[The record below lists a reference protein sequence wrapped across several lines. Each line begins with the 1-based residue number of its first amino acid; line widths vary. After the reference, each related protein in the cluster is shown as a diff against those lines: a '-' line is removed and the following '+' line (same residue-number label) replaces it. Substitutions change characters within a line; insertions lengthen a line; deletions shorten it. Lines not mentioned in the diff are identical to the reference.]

1 MKEIKPLMAIN
12 ILCVSSMM
20 AFLAVV
26 GPIIRELNLQEWH
39 AGLMVALAG
48 VAWVLLSRFWGK
60 KSDYYGRKTILIF
73 SIFGF
78 FLSYLFLAG
87 YINYAIINPP
97 SIIISLIALVFAR
110 LMIGVFYSAIPPVSN
125 ALIADKVRANKRTS
139 YMASLGA
146 ANGVGM
152 IIGPIIGGALAVY
165 GLTTPLYVAAI
176 LPLIAVVIIY
186 FSLEPSKKREKTKEK
201 AIHFLDKRLRL
212 PMIASFFTMY
222 SIVTSQV
229 CLGFYI
235 LDKFHLTQVQTAK
248 STGYIL
254 AIIGVVFILTQ
265 IVVSKLKNIS
275 SHTWLVLGSIL
286 CAVGYFLVSIIT
298 TQIELTIA
306 FSIGTVG
313 LGMLMPAFLAITANS
328 VQEHEQGVAAGTV
341 SAAQGLGIIIGPLLS
356 TMLYQIKPEIPFIF
370 SATTFLV
377 LTIISL
383 SYKKKEAIRC

>member
-1 MKEIKPLMAIN
+1 MKEIKPLMAVN

-26 GPIIRELNLQEWH
+26 GPIIRKLNLQEWH

-60 KSDYYGRKTILIF
+60 KSDYYGRKNILVF
-73 SIFGF
+73 TIFGF

-87 YINYAIINPP
+87 FVNYAMITPP
-97 SIIISLIALVFAR
+97 AVIISLSALVFAR
-110 LMIGVFYSAIPPVSN
+110 VMIGVFYSAIPPVSN
-125 ALIADKVRANKRTS
+125 ALIADKVEPKKRTS

-146 ANGVGM
+146 ANGIGM
-152 IIGPIIGGALAVY
+152 IIGPMAGGALAIY
-165 GLTTPLYVAAI
+165 GLTTPLYFAAI
-176 LPLIAVVIIY
+176 LPLVAVVIIY
-186 FSLEPSKKREKTKEK
+186 FKLEPSKKREKTQEK
-201 AIHFLDKRLRL
+201 PIHFLDKRLRL
-212 PMIASFFTMY
+212 PMITSFFTMY

-229 CLGFYI
+229 CIGFFI
-235 LDKFHLTQVQTAK
+235 LDKFYLGEIEAAK

-254 AIIGVVFILTQ
+254 AVIGVVFIITQ
-265 IVVSKLKNIS
+265 IAVSKLKNIS
-275 SHTWLVLGSIL
+275 SYTWLTLGSIL
-286 CAVGYFLVSIIT
+286 CASGYFLVSIIT
-298 TQIELTIA
+298 TQLQLTIA

-356 TMLYQIKPEIPFIF
+356 TILYEIKPEIPFLF
-370 SATTFLV
+370 SAVTFLL

-383 SYKKKEAIRC
+383 SYKKEDVIKC

>member
-1 MKEIKPLMAIN
+1 MKEIKPLMAVN

-26 GPIIRELNLQEWH
+26 GPIIRRLNLQEWH

-60 KSDYYGRKTILIF
+60 KSDYYGRKNILVF
-73 SIFGF
+73 TIFGF
-78 FLSYLFLAG
+78 FLSYLFLAVFV
-87 YINYAIINPP
+87 NYAMITPP
-97 SIIISLIALVFAR
+97 TIIISLSALVFAR
-110 LMIGVFYSAIPPVSN
+110 VMIGVFYSAIPPVSN
-125 ALIADKVRANKRTS
+125 AFIADKVEPKKRTS

-146 ANGVGM
+146 ANGIGM
-152 IIGPIIGGALAVY
+152 VLGPMVGGALAIY
-165 GLTTPLYVAAI
+165 GLTTPLYFAAV
-176 LPLIAVVIIY
+176 LPLVAVGIIY
-186 FSLEPSKKREKTKEK
+186 FSLEPSKKREKTKQK
-201 AIHFLDKRLRL
+201 PIHFLDKRLRL
-212 PMIASFFTMY
+212 PMITSFFTMY

-229 CLGFYI
+229 CLGFFI
-235 LDKFHLTQVQTAK
+235 LDKFHLTQIETAK

-254 AIIGVVFILTQ
+254 AIIGVVFIFTQ

-275 SHTWLVLGSIL
+275 SHTWLTIGSIL
-286 CAVGYFLVSIIT
+286 CTFGYFLISIIT
-298 TQIELTIA
+298 NQFQLTIA

-341 SAAQGLGIIIGPLLS
+341 SAAQGLGIIVGPLLS
-356 TMLYQIKPEIPFIF
+356 TMLYEIAPEIPFLF
-370 SATTFLV
+370 SAITFLF

-383 SYKKKEAIRC
+383 SYKRGETIKC